1 MRRVALPAGFAIAAL
16 LLVWLLSRALPD
28 PVGEAVVARCEAL
41 VTEAHSGAAVE
52 ILESR
57 DERSTAPSDGL
68 EPSGPAGDTLHTV
81 SVDYVLHRTD
91 GAAEDR
97 AAFCLYEERAAEG
110 GFDPAE
116 LRFEDAG
123 GAS

>member
-1 MRRVALPAGFAIAAL
+1 MLRYALPAALAIVAL
-16 LLVWLLSRALPD
+16 LLVWLFSRALPD

-41 VTEAHSGAAVE
+41 VAEAHAGAGLE
-52 ILESR
+52 IVESR
-57 DERSTAPSDGL
+57 DERSTAPSEGV

-81 SVDYVLHRTD
+81 SVDYVLRGED
-91 GAAEDR
+91 GAVENR
-97 AAFCLYEERAAEG
+97 AASCLYVERAAEG
-110 GFDPAE
+110 GFDPAG